1 MDYRSATRRR
11 SSTLVRAWLVVA
23 ALLGVLVCSAGVR
36 GLHDHPDGLHGG
48 AGAGVCQHSGCSR
61 TDSSATGLSVG
72 VGDSDE
78 HREHPRRDDPCEVCL
93 KLDLAAMSVAVGL
106 RVELIPPVRM
116 GGLDV
121 RTVTESV
128 AVGRRVSEATA
139 RGPPRA

>member
-1 MDYRSATRRR
+1 
-11 SSTLVRAWLVVA
+11 
-23 ALLGVLVCSAGVR
+23 
-36 GLHDHPDGLHGG
+36 
-48 AGAGVCQHSGCSR
+48 
-61 TDSSATGLSVG
+61 
-72 VGDSDE
+72 
-78 HREHPRRDDPCEVCL
+78 
-93 KLDLAAMSVAVGL
+93 MSVAVGL